1 LRFLPVGSVLWLL
14 LHELRLTFR
23 GAARANRIGLIIA
36 AAFVVVVT
44 VGAGLPL
51 ALLLRHRTVSL
62 TPYVVSGVDAAAILL
77 FTLFLSQ
84 TLSSATQVLYERG
97 DLDLLLSSPIPPQ
110 RVLAVRAAAIAAQ
123 PFAVFG
129 SLLTPFLVP
138 FALFGHARW
147 LAAYGVLGALALSA
161 SAIGIM
167 AALGL
172 FVLIGPRRTRA
183 AGQILAAVVGAAF
196 FLFAQLRNLL
206 PHQAPTFYEYL
217 KSVAQAGY
225 FRPDTLAAW
234 PARAALGEPLAFFV
248 LFAISLLLFGVSAR
262 ALGARFSRDASIAAG
277 VEGVASRPRTRAD
290 SQRFRRGV
298 VATLIRKELRLLRR
312 DPALLSQVLLRVL
325 YLVPLMLIVVRSA
338 VFRVAGQ
345 LETGSGVFVFAA
357 AQVAAS
363 LAWITISAE
372 DAPDLLACAPVSRG
386 MLRWAKLAAALVP
399 LAALLSLPI
408 LVLAWFSPWVGVVA
422 AAGVCGSSLSIGLT
436 SLWFE
441 TPVHRK
447 NFRRRSGGSLIGN
460 LAALSLGMVWSAT
473 TVGAAAGSPW
483 SVAGLGIALILL
495 AGFYALRSAE
505 RI

>member
-1 LRFLPVGSVLWLL
+1 LRLFPAGSVLWLL
-14 LHELRLTFR
+14 AHELRLTFR
-23 GAARANRIGLIIA
+23 GAARANRVGLVIA
-36 AAFVVVVT
+36 AAFIVVVT

-51 ALLLRHRTVSL
+51 ALLLRHRTVVL
-62 TPYVVSGVDAAAILL
+62 TSYLVSGIDAAAILL

-84 TLSSATQVLYERG
+84 TLSSATLVLYERG

-123 PFAVFG
+123 PFALFG

-161 SAIGIM
+161 SSIGTM

-183 AGQILAAVVGAAF
+183 AGQILAALVGAAF
-196 FLFAQLRNLL
+196 FLFAQLRNLF

-217 KSVAQAGY
+217 KSIAQAGY

-234 PARAALGEPLAFFV
+234 PARAALGEPLAFSV
-248 LFAISLLLFGVSAR
+248 LFVISLLLFGASAR

-277 VEGVASRPRTRAD
+277 VEVAASHPGPRGDAK
-290 SQRFRRGV
+290 RFRRGV
-298 VATLIRKELRLLRR
+298 VASLIRKELKLLRR

-325 YLVPLMLIVVRSA
+325 YLVPLILIVVRSA
-338 VFRVAGQ
+338 IFRVAGQ

-372 DAPDLLACAPVSRG
+372 DAPDLLASAPVTRT
-386 MLRWAKLAAALVP
+386 MLRWAKLAAALAP
-399 LAALLSLPI
+399 LGALLSVPI
-408 LVLAWFSPWVGVVA
+408 LVLAWYSPWVGAVA
-422 AAGVCGSSLSIGLT
+422 AAGVCCSCLSIGLT

-441 TPVHRK
+441 TPVQRK
-447 NFRRRSGGSLIGN
+447 NFRRRGGGSLMGN
-460 LAALSLGMVWSAT
+460 LAALLLGMVWSAT
-473 TVGAAAGSPW
+473 TVGAAARSPW
-483 SVAGLGIALILL
+483 SLAGVGIALALL
-495 AGFYALRSAE
+495 AGSYAFRSAG
-505 RI
+505 RL